1 MPTRV
6 VLDESPSAIHR
17 ESPRGD
23 SRAQAAHFRSTLLR
37 PVIESNIRGESN
49 AIYTSAT
56 DIRASPRLAGYL
68 YVLIA
73 SVVMVASIAQFY
85 RNEEFGD
92 DPIKNP
98 WINPGSEF
106 IIVGGAR
113 VFYWKFVGAFV
124 VAVIGTITSFLII
137 VAHFDTFFFP
147 RFWRRVFK
155 DGSKIER
162 NILTIYCLF
171 WGVGVQICTSSF
183 SIGATQPNVF
193 FTTWIGLG
201 SSLMTLDLWRNCA
214 EQSNLTEFIS
224 RHRMTTVFNWFWTLI
239 FSIITA
245 AAISDMYRNRAHI
258 VFFTGEEGTPEK
270 PSQKMWIQG
279 LSITWSSTATSGL
292 FIMAKML
299 WKTWKRGWVYFEGFV
314 VAAFVGTYIY
324 ICVTYTGIAGY
335 ISGPSNAY
343 FGVWGTFF
351 ASLITFGTWLR
362 ENRSVQQ
369 LRQFS
374 SRRLSIS
381 SRRGRQQILESTSS
395 P

>member
-1 MPTRV
+1 MLHVREDCTSYTRCAARASSSNSRKFVTTLISTSLSYQQVCTHSPPLVFIVYYNAVNMPTRV

-155 DGSKIER
+155 DGSKI
-162 NILTIYCLF
+162 
-171 WGVGVQICTSSF
+171 
-183 SIGATQPNVF
+183 
-193 FTTWIGLG
+193 
-201 SSLMTLDLWRNCA
+201 
-214 EQSNLTEFIS
+214 
-224 RHRMTTVFNWFWTLI
+224 
-239 FSIITA
+239 
-245 AAISDMYRNRAHI
+245 
-258 VFFTGEEGTPEK
+258 
-270 PSQKMWIQG
+270 
-279 LSITWSSTATSGL
+279 
-292 FIMAKML
+292 
-299 WKTWKRGWVYFEGFV
+299 
-314 VAAFVGTYIY
+314 
-324 ICVTYTGIAGY
+324 
-335 ISGPSNAY
+335 
-343 FGVWGTFF
+343 
-351 ASLITFGTWLR
+351 
-362 ENRSVQQ
+362 
-369 LRQFS
+369 
-374 SRRLSIS
+374 
-381 SRRGRQQILESTSS
+381 
-395 P
+395 